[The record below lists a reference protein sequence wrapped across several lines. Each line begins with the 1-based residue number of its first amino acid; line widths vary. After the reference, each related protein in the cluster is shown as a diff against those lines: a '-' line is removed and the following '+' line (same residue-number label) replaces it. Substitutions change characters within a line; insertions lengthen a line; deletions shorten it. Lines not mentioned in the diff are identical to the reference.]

1 MVGVG
6 ALAGCQVHLDSL
18 SQGEVE
24 LLEGPQIGHDLG
36 IQHAKLLGALDA
48 ALRVH

>member
-1 MVGVG
+1 MGVR

-18 SQGEVE
+18 SQGEVK
-24 LLEGPQIGHDLG
+24 LLESPQIGYDIG
-36 IQHAKLLGALDA
+36 IQHAKLLGTLDT